1 MSVAV
6 GILFNPHKPAIEKYL
21 DILIERLARKGLKT
35 PFALSTEGPEFVS
48 RSEFPSPIDY
58 LLVLG
63 GDGSVLRAM
72 QATLQKQ
79 IPVIGVNFGRFGFLT
94 RFEIEEVIDPDF
106 NLFEITV
113 SRRLVLGV
121 RALKGVESLTGYALN
136 DVVVHRPLE
145 RNIEHY
151 HIRINGESLPFIA
164 GDGVILS
171 TPTGSTAYSLSAG
184 GAIIYP
190 QAFVFQ
196 ITLLAPH
203 TMARSPIILDDGS
216 VVQLEKNP
224 PSSLYYSLDGF
235 TVKTGDSLEVRRAPY
250 DFLLASPKGES
261 LSAII
266 SEKFLWGRRG

>member
-1 MSVAV
+1 MTIQA
-6 GILFNPHKPAIEKYL
+6 GILYNPHKPAIEKYL
-21 DILIERLARKGLKT
+21 DILSDRLTQKGMKI
-35 PFALSTEGPEFVS
+35 PFIASTEG
-48 RSEFPSPIDY
+48 SEFIARRAFPASIDY

-79 IPVIGVNFGRFGFLT
+79 LPVIGVNFGRFGFLT
-94 RFEIEEVIDPDF
+94 RFEIEEIIDPRFDF
-106 NLFEITV
+106 SAIRILN
-113 SRRLVLGV
+113 RLVLSVQITRG
-121 RALKGVESLTGYALN
+121 AESFTEFALN
-136 DVVVHRPLE
+136 DVAIHRPLE
-145 RNIEHY
+145 CNIEHY
-151 HIRINGESLPFIA
+151 QIQIDGEPLPLIA

-190 QAFVFQ
+190 QAGVFQ

-203 TMARSPIILDDGS
+203 TMANSPIIVDDHS
-216 VVQLEKNP
+216 VVQVRKSPLNP
-224 PSSLYYSLDGF
+224 LYYSLDGF
-235 TVKTGDSLEVRRAPY
+235 TVKTGESLEVSRAPY

-266 SEKFLWGRRG
+266 SEKLLWGKRG